1 MFEKANFM
9 ANKPYQPMND
19 PADGETD
26 APDSGESPAQVTLD
40 KSNPDIAEAFAEC
53 KEGDMYKVVK
63 DDENEI
69 VLEKQPDMAAGGEEE
84 NAGENMNEGGQEES
98 GGEDDGSFK
107 SDKPGIAL
115 LIAKKRKQ

>member
-9 ANKPYQPMND
+9 ANKPYQPMNE

-26 APDSGESPAQVTLD
+26 APDSGETPYQVTLD

-69 VLEKQPDMAAGGEEE
+69 VLEKQPEMSQEETDPEEQPQGGGEEE
-84 NAGENMNEGGQEES
+84 QP
-98 GGEDDGSFK
+98 GGEEDNSFK
-107 SDKPGIAL
+107 SEKPGIAL

>member
-1 MFEKANFM
+1 MLGKANFM
-9 ANKPYQPMND
+9 VNKPYQPMND

-26 APDSGESPAQVTLD
+26 APEGGEAPYQVTLD

-69 VLEKQPDMAAGGEEE
+69 VLEKQPDVASEEE
-84 NAGENMNEGGQEES
+84 QPGNEPTEEEPEPEGGA
-98 GGEDDGSFK
+98 EDNSFK
-107 SDKPGIAL
+107 SDKPGIAM